1 MTPRRYTTEEQQA
14 LAQQIAYKY
23 GCEVIR
29 WWPHV
34 YDPRHVYIEV
44 TYRLPNGDDIRCLK
58 EAWLEQPGKALLY
71 TADRSAARSPHPG
84 SSGR

>member
-23 GCEVIR
+23 GCETIR

-34 YDPRHVYIEV
+34 YDPRHLYIEV
-44 TYRLPNGDDIRCLK
+44 T
-58 EAWLEQPGKALLY
+58 
-71 TADRSAARSPHPG
+71 
-84 SSGR
+84 